1 MVKTIN
7 SEKVYSGGIIDVY
20 KDRIVLENGV
30 ETSRDVVRHRQAA
43 AVVAVND
50 RDELVMVEQFRY
62 PIGKKQRELPA
73 GLLDHGESP
82 IEAAKRE
89 LLEETGYCAQSW
101 TKLISLYMS
110 PGVHDEQ
117 IHIFLAQD
125 LNRSG
130 NISLDEDEILSSCL
144 VPYKKVL
151 DDIEKG
157 LITDGKTIVGVLFY
171 HKLINS

>member
-62 PIGKKQRELPA
+62 PIGKKQRELPLIHLKEPALIWVSA
-73 GLLDHGESP
+73 GNSTLL
-82 IEAAKRE
+82 
-89 LLEETGYCAQSW
+89 LLYT
-101 TKLISLYMS
+101 
-110 PGVHDEQ
+110 
-117 IHIFLAQD
+117 
-125 LNRSG
+125 
-130 NISLDEDEILSSCL
+130 
-144 VPYKKVL
+144 
-151 DDIEKG
+151 
-157 LITDGKTIVGVLFY
+157 
-171 HKLINS
+171 